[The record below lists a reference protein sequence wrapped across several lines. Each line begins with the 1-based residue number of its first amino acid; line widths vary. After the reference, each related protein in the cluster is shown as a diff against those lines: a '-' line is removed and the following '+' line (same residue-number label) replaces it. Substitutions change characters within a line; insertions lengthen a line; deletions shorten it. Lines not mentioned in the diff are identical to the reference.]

1 MLILGYNLL
10 DFSELGIK
18 IPVQVKIGKNISSIL
33 IAGKSGSGKSLSV
46 RWYIW
51 QLLRER
57 ESLVYIADY
66 KAGEEYEAFEGSP
79 SYASGEKAFDMIND
93 FYQFFTEVRNNKIRL
108 KGHVSLF
115 IEEWFGL
122 LTYAENQSKKLK
134 TELMA
139 KIGELLSVGRGLSIG
154 VIIALQ
160 RADAS
165 LFNLSL
171 IHI

>member
-1 MLILGYNLL
+1 MNLGYDLL

-79 SYASGEKAFDMIND
+79 LMLPVK
-93 FYQFFTEVRNNKIRL
+93 K
-108 KGHVSLF
+108 H
-115 IEEWFGL
+115 
-122 LTYAENQSKKLK
+122 LT
-134 TELMA
+134 
-139 KIGELLSVGRGLSIG
+139 
-154 VIIALQ
+154 
-160 RADAS
+160 
-165 LFNLSL
+165 
-171 IHI
+171 